1 MKTLKNIHEGFF
13 SNVGATGA
21 LYKNKVIE
29 YLENIKNV
37 NTKSL
42 YIREMSRY
50 TLEEAIKEVKTV
62 PDDWFNNGLGDLL
75 SKHRNAN
82 EIRNLRYLFAR
93 RLIISAD
100 VFDPKLTTLPN
111 WFKLDDFV
119 SFYKN
124 VYGNAEELTV
134 YIGNMQNLDPKEV
147 INLLKNFN
155 LIKGIVI
162 VDCPKF
168 KDFEG
173 LPKKIG
179 QDGLVFKPSPDIKF
193 KYKDIL
199 KHFIDIEGPIIFNRV
214 DNNNEDKLL
223 KKAAAKAANDAKIKT
238 KEKVDT
244 IANGKDVTKEPKER
258 TKIKPW
264 NGAIED
270 APMWKVDERNR
281 VYMPDGMEFGRLTR
295 DCTTVYRQVNKAL
308 FVKNPICYSNSPGDL
323 IGYAYDKKDNLICK
337 LVRGNVKN

>member
-1 MKTLKNIHEGFF
+1 MG
-13 SNVGATGA
+13 
-21 LYKNKVIE
+21 
-29 YLENIKNV
+29 
-37 NTKSL
+37 
-42 YIREMSRY
+42 RY

-75 SKHRNAN
+75 SKHRNAD
-82 EIRNLRYLFAR
+82 EIRNLRYLFVR

-100 VFDPKLTTLPN
+100 VFDPKITTLPT

-124 VYGNAEELTV
+124 VYGNVEELTV
-134 YIGNMQNLDPKEV
+134 YIGNMPNLDPKEV

-155 LIKGIVI
+155 LVKGIVI

-179 QDGLVFKPSPDIKF
+179 QDGLVFKPSPNAKF
-193 KYKDIL
+193 RYRDIL
-199 KHFIDIEGPIIFNRV
+199 KYFTQIEGPIIFNRV

-244 IANGKDVTKEPKER
+244 IANGKDITKEPKER

-281 VYMPDGMEFGRLTR
+281 VYMPDGTEFGRLTR

>member
-50 TLEEAIKEVKTV
+50 TLEEAIKEVKTA

-75 SKHRNAN
+75 STRRNAN
-82 EIRNLRYLFAR
+82 EIHNLRYLFAR

-111 WFKLDDFV
+111 WFKLDDFA

-134 YIGNMQNLDPKEV
+134 YIGNMPNLDPKEV

-179 QDGLVFKPSPDIKF
+179 QDGLVFKPSPNAKF
-193 KYKDIL
+193 RYRDIL
-199 KHFIDIEGPIIFNRV
+199 KYFRLPFPMTSFRLKNMTT
-214 DNNNEDKLL
+214 DNIVNL
-223 KKAAAKAANDAKIKT
+223 
-238 KEKVDT
+238 
-244 IANGKDVTKEPKER
+244 ER
-258 TKIKPW
+258 TYKIAP
-264 NGAIED
+264 NPPYERIEAIKETLKW
-270 APMWKVDERNR
+270 MERT
-281 VYMPDGMEFGRLTR
+281 E
-295 DCTTVYRQVNKAL
+295 Q
-308 FVKNPICYSNSPGDL
+308 
-323 IGYAYDKKDNLICK
+323 
-337 LVRGNVKN
+337 